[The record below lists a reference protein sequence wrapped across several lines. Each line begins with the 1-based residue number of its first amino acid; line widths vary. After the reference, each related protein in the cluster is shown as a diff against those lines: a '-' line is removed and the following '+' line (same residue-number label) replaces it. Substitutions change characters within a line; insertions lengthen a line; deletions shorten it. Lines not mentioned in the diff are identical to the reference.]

1 MTVELL
7 HTHTQAQD
15 RHYVELARSRHAYLS
30 GPLLGAVIAVT
41 ANRLAPVEFAD
52 DGVDTSAAT
61 GRLVS
66 KQQLV
71 AHRVDHA
78 QQKRVAC
85 PPKIDLDGLLRQ
97 GAIPVPFPA

>member
-1 MTVELL
+1 M
-7 HTHTQAQD
+7 
-15 RHYVELARSRHAYLS
+15 S
-30 GPLLGAVIAVT
+30 GALLGAVIAVT

-52 DGVDTSAAT
+52 DGVDASAAT

-78 QQKRVAC
+78 Q
-85 PPKIDLDGLLRQ
+85 
-97 GAIPVPFPA
+97 